1 MSDGD
6 YDNKVICWGFPTY
19 LDCKENWAV
28 SYEQLFAGET
38 QQFANDVMLEA
49 RITPVKH
56 NGGVLLLELPDYL
69 PLLRAIKRESREY
82 SVANDWPELECT
94 RTIDEVLDEY
104 S

>member
-1 MSDGD
+1 MSDAE
-6 YDNKVICWGFPTY
+6 YENRVIVAGFPTY

-28 SYEQLFAGET
+28 SYERLFAGET

-69 PLLRAIKRESREY
+69 PLLKAIKREGRIYE
-82 SVANDWPELECT
+82 VAKDWPELECVK
-94 RTIDEVLDEY
+94 TIEECLNDE
-104 S
+104 